1 MTLRGTLFVLPLAIL
16 FTFGFAGPLAGH
28 AQALEK
34 KARGDTFVPEGVVE
48 EEVRTGWGDIV
59 VHGGVRGDV
68 SSGWGEIRVHGPVG
82 GDVEAG
88 SGDVL
93 IDDRVGGDVR
103 LGAGSLYLGP
113 QARVSGN
120 VIVSSGRFD
129 EHSDA
134 KYGELWAADMSPE
147 GDDDPPGVVA
157 GLLGRAAVAA
167 LFAAAAVLLAVVA
180 PRPLKSSAAHL
191 EAAPG
196 RALLVGLGSV
206 PAVVVACV
214 ALAITG
220 VGLLVI
226 PFLLPAYLALVLF
239 GAPVA
244 AYALGRRLLLA
255 TGRYRAG
262 DAVAAAVG
270 ALLVVAASLIPY
282 LGGPIVVFLLLA
294 GTGAVL
300 LALIGGRDR
309 LRRYR
314 RGAILAAS
322 PARGHDVSHRR

>member
-1 MTLRGTLFVLPLAIL
+1 
-16 FTFGFAGPLAGH
+16 
-28 AQALEK
+28 
-34 KARGDTFVPEGVVE
+34 
-48 EEVRTGWGDIV
+48 
-59 VHGGVRGDV
+59 
-68 SSGWGEIRVHGPVG
+68 
-82 GDVEAG
+82 VEAG

-113 QARVSGN
+113 QARVSGD
-120 VIVSSGRFD
+120 VMVSSGRFD
-129 EHSDA
+129 YHPNAEYDD
-134 KYGELWAADMSPE
+134 LLAADMSPQR
-147 GDDDPPGVVA
+147 DDDPPGVVTN
-157 GLLGRAAVAA
+157 LLGRALVAA
-167 LFAAAAVLLAVVA
+167 LFAGATVLLAVVA
-180 PRPLKSSAAHL
+180 PRPLKSSAAYL

-206 PAVVVACV
+206 PAVVVVCA

-226 PFLLPAYLALVLF
+226 PFLLPVYLALVLF

-270 ALLVVAASLIPY
+270 ALLVAAASLIPY

-300 LALIGGRDR
+300 FALFTKRDR
-309 LRRYR
+309 LRRPR
-314 RGAILAAS
+314 QGAMLAAS
-322 PARGHDVSHRR
+322 PARGYDAHPRE